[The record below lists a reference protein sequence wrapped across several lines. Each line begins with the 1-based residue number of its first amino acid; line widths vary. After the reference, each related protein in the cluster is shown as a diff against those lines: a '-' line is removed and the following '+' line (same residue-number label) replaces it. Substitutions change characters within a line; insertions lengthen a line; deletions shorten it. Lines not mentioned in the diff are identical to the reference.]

1 VGRCE
6 GAGEVGELDEIL
18 PFADFFF
25 GSTRDLQGRWSG
37 VLEGRGSQPTNG
49 TQRERGSE
57 LQGFV
62 MGSSLVVEM
71 ARKGPGV
78 AKIS

>member
-1 VGRCE
+1 VLVKLENWTKFCRSRTFFLGQPGICRD
-6 GAGEVGELDEIL
+6 AG
-18 PFADFFF
+18 
-25 GSTRDLQGRWSG
+25 SG